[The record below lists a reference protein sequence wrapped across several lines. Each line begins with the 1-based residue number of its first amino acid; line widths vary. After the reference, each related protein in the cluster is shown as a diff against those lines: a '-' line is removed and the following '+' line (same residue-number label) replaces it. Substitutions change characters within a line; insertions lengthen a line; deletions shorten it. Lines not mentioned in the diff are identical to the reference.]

1 MSTAAKAMKTSSE
14 VPMQAPSREIW
25 DAKYRLK
32 DRHGQPVDQDVSATF
47 ERVARALAAVEG
59 DRADEWLPK
68 FRWALENGA
77 IPAGRILSN
86 AGAEAY
92 KPAVSLINCTA
103 LLTLTHTMGL
113 ANPWLHCDDIGTPYR
128 RGHLQLAVENH
139 FSANTS
145 SSAQTVN
152 P

>member
-32 DRHGQPVDQDVSATF
+32 DRHGQPVDQDVAATF

-59 DRADEWLPK
+59 EKADEWLPK

-92 KPAVSLINCTA
+92 KPAVSLINCTVSRTIRDSMRDILDSVVDA
-103 LLTLTHTMGL
+103 GMTLKSG
-113 ANPWLHCDDIGTPYR
+113 AGIGYDFSTP
-128 RGHLQLAVENH
+128 A
-139 FSANTS
+139 
-145 SSAQTVN
+145 